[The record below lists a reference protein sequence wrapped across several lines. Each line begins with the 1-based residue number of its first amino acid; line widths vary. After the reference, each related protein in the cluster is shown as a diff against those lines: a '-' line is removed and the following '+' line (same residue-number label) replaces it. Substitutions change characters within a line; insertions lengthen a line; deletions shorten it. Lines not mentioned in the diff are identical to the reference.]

1 MVLRLHILRRGS
13 KTEGRGLLCVLL
25 LCHGAVPA
33 YSSGR
38 RVLLAGIIPLIYGQP
53 FRWYLAKGRPWR
65 QSVPVLF

>member
-1 MVLRLHILRRGS
+1 MVLRLHILRCGI
-13 KTEGRGLLCVLL
+13 KAKGRRLLCILL

-53 FRWYLAKGRPWR
+53 FRWYQAKARPWR